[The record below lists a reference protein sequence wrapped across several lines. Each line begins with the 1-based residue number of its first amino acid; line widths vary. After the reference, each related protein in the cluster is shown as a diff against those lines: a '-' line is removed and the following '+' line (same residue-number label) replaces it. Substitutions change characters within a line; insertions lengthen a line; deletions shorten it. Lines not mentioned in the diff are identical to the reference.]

1 MKLTLPRPYKPK
13 LPKREAILLEC
24 LCLLDADRTGIVETD
39 AGAISTVLRVPVD
52 HIEQDLAA
60 LKGRNILLLG
70 SKQFAILAR
79 ISANLKGERD
89 RNTKRRKR
97 GAPEDWTF
105 HKRVAKAFPSLRE
118 GYRPD
123 SYNKPAAFESLLKQ
137 HDHFHRKACPA
148 DVEVLTEAC
157 YPGELATVL
166 TFIAEQVS
174 ANRTPVL
181 LYTRKAVYVAVRRAP
196 KR

>member
-1 MKLTLPRPYKPK
+1 MKLTLPRPYAPK

-24 LCLLDADRTGIVETD
+24 LCLLDADRTGILETD
-39 AGAISTVLRVPVD
+39 AFTISTVLRLPVD
-52 HIEQDLAA
+52 QVEQDLAA
-60 LKGRNILLLG
+60 LKGRNIVLLG
-70 SKQFAILAR
+70 SNQFAILAR

-97 GAPEDWTF
+97 GVSEDWSY

-123 SYNKPAAFESLLKQ
+123 SYNKPQAFESLLKQ
-137 HDHFHRKACPA
+137 HDHYHRRKCPA
-148 DVEVLTEAC
+148 DVEILTEAC
-157 YPGELATVL
+157 YPGELSTVL
-166 TFIAEQVS
+166 TFIAEQQS
-174 ANRTPVL
+174 ANRRPVL
-181 LYTRKAVYVAVRRAP
+181 LYTRKAVYVGVRRAP